1 MDFIFGI
8 LLVVMFILILINY
21 SSISMS
27 DTKGMDNTCNNP
39 NQLSNYLVSGNPV
52 QSNTSNTSNIVSS
65 QQSTP
70 IAKSNYDYHNYFY
83 VA

>member
-8 LLVVMFILILINY
+8 IFVVILILILINY
-21 SSISMS
+21 SSISIS
-27 DTKGMDNTCNNP
+27 DTKGMNNTCNNP
-39 NQLSNYLVSGNPV
+39 NQMSNYLVSGNPL
-52 QSNTSNTSNIVSS
+52 QSNTSNIVSS

-70 IAKSNYDYHNYFY
+70 IAKSNYDYHNYFF